1 MEIQTTR
8 FMPSVNGMNLEGGSG
23 EPMELKEIQERVQ
36 AIRDVAGDAEAA
48 HSLEDALLQDFI
60 AYVAT
65 LPIPIAEKAK
75 AVMATNA
82 IDFERW
88 CA

>member
-1 MEIQTTR
+1 
-8 FMPSVNGMNLEGGSG
+8 
-23 EPMELKEIQERVQ
+23 MELKEIQERVQ

-65 LPIPIAEKAK
+65 LPIPIADKAK
-75 AVMATNA
+75 AVLETCK